1 LEERGLP
8 IPNDLKPE
16 KETEFLD
23 EFEIEIWCAF
33 QSLNLQRKI
42 TEHGPRAISIMEI
55 KCYLELIPLS
65 DSNEE
70 KVSDFLA
77 HFQQL
82 DSHYMSKEFERIR
95 EEERKRA
102 RKNKSRGRGSSD

>member
-1 LEERGLP
+1 MEEQGLP
-8 IPNDLKPE
+8 IPDDLKPV
-16 KETEFLD
+16 KEIEFLD
-23 EFEIEIWCAF
+23 DFEEEIWTAF
-33 QSLNLQRKI
+33 QSLNLQRQL

-65 DSNEE
+65 ESSEE

-82 DSHYMSKEFERIR
+82 DSKYLSKEFERIR
-95 EEERKRA
+95 EEDRKRQ
-102 RKNKSRGRGSSD
+102 RKNKHRGRGSSD